1 MRNLFVIIVVLLSF
15 FAGYVLSPVTQSEHT
30 DSINAELAQSSY
42 YTCPMHSHVH
52 ESSAGN
58 CPICGMSLIEDKRQL
73 SERSNN
79 TAADSIYVKANVINN
94 FGIKT
99 AEVKRGTLYRE
110 LLTYGYVNKIES
122 ASGQRITT
130 PISGKIVTL
139 TGKDDGYETKKGE
152 LLVKI
157 ASDSWQQLQQDYL
170 DALDKKD
177 TLKLRRVN
185 QKLLAAN
192 FLLADIQQLKNT
204 RKPTKDY
211 FIYAKKGGILAN
223 LQASLGQQ
231 VNAGDTLF
239 ELAPIYPITG
249 YAEVFEG
256 QWRWLET
263 GHKAG
268 MIIRSVPNVEWQGE
282 VLEVDDMLMNRS
294 RTIKAKLGF
303 KLQPG
308 ILLKSGMQANFTIY
322 ASPKH
327 EVLYVPQDAVIRTG
341 GKTRVMLA
349 LGNGRFKPLSVRI
362 GLEDGQRVEILED
375 SAEQLKQGMKVV
387 SSGQFLLD
395 SESQLNAELQRLQDS
410 PTDADTAANSNK
422 PATGKAQ

>member
-1 MRNLFVIIVVLLSF
+1 MRNLFVILIILFSF
-15 FAGYVLSPVTQSEHT
+15 FAGYMLSPDTQPEHA
-30 DSINAELAQSSY
+30 DSKNTESAQSSY
-42 YTCPMHSHVH
+42 YTCPMHPHIH
-52 ESSAGN
+52 EDDAGS
-58 CPICGMSLIEDKRQL
+58 CPICGMSLVEEKWSAPESD
-73 SERSNN
+73 SDN
-79 TAADSIYVKANVINN
+79 AADSIYIKPNIINN

-122 ASGQRITT
+122 VSGQRIKT
-130 PISGKIVTL
+130 PVSGKIVAL
-139 TGKDDGYETKKGE
+139 TGKEDGYETKKNE

-157 ASDSWQQLQQDYL
+157 VSDTWQQLQQDYL

-177 TLKLRRVN
+177 TLQLRRVN

-192 FLLADIQQLKNT
+192 FLLADIQKLKNT

-211 FIYAKKGGILAN
+211 FIHAKKRGILTN
-223 LQASLGQQ
+223 IQASPGQQ

-263 GHKAG
+263 GHKAS

-294 RTIKAKLGF
+294 RTIKTKLGF

-341 GKTRVMLA
+341 GKTRVILA
-349 LGNGRFKPLSVRI
+349 LGNGRFKPLSVHI

-410 PTDADTAANSNK
+410 QPDETASGSDGQA
-422 PATGKAQ
+422 AGKTQ